1 MNRALT
7 ASAATGSLSALVW
20 QVVHEFFQQ
29 PVTCP
34 APEVLPSL
42 VLESPAAFT
51 FNSPKELSIDL
62 PSLALGILLGLSIGP
77 LLDFCFLVRQSW
89 RSFVRAKLSQLSKQ
103 HRSPLYRL
111 GL

>member
-34 APEVLPSL
+34 VPEVLPSL

-51 FNSPKELSIDL
+51 FNSLKELSIDGWGM
-62 PSLALGILLGLSIGP
+62 ALSA
-77 LLDFCFLVRQSW
+77 QSMVY
-89 RSFVRAKLSQLSKQ
+89 RLTKRDAEKKKQ
-103 HRSPLYRL
+103 HL
-111 GL
+111 

>member
-34 APEVLPSL
+34 VPEVLPSL
-42 VLESPAAFT
+42 VLEAPAAFT
-51 FNSPKELSIDL
+51 FNSLKELSIDL

-77 LLDFCFLVRQSW
+77 LLDFCFFAEAELEKFCSCKAV
-89 RSFVRAKLSQLSKQ
+89 ATLEAT
-103 HRSPLYRL
+103 
-111 GL
+111 